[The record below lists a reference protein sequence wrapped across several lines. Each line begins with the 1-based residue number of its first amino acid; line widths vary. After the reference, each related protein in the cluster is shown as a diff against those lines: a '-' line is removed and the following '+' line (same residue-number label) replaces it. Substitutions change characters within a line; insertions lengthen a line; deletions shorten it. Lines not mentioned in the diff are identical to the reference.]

1 MSHIL
6 NFKFFTIDFL
16 KFFIILIIMKQ
27 KVFIFLSILLVLFIL
42 FIFYYFEFYLPQKRL
57 IENKKRLEEVQKD
70 IERLQN
76 FDEEKYAEKITNILS
91 FENFISTTTDIQLE
105 GVEIIPKGDRKLVIN
120 HAEGYEI
127 EVPNNLIL
135 NQSKSTTGLHFDD
148 LNLIKEFIHDPPKFW
163 TVMSIF
169 VFDKDKTSEVFEDVE
184 KSIKGVSEEGEYGG
198 VFMKMISTSTKIN
211 INGEDFYKI
220 KHIKIEDGHE
230 TVYKYEYVIFK
241 DNKLYSI
248 FTPPSEEFEQNF
260 VKTFKFIEKNE

>member
-1 MSHIL
+1 
-6 NFKFFTIDFL
+6 
-16 KFFIILIIMKQ
+16 MKQ
-27 KVFIFLSILLVLFIL
+27 KIFTLLSVFLVFLFFSL
-42 FIFYYFEFYLPQKRL
+42 FYYYEFYLPQKNQRKI
-57 IENKKRLEEVQKD
+57 IELKKRLEEVQKD
-70 IERLQN
+70 IERLKK

-169 VFDKDKTSEVFEDVE
+169 VFEKDEAPEVFEE
-184 KSIKGVSEEGEYGG
+184 TRNSIKGVSEEGEYGG
-198 VFMKMISTSTKIN
+198 VFVKTTSTSTKIN

-230 TVYKYEYVIFK
+230 IVYKYEYVIFK
-241 DNKLYSI
+241 ENKLYSI
-248 FTPPSEEFEQNF
+248 FTPPSEEFEQKYI
-260 VKTFKFIEKNE
+260 KTFKFIKQNE

>member
-1 MSHIL
+1 
-6 NFKFFTIDFL
+6 
-16 KFFIILIIMKQ
+16 MKQ
-27 KVFIFLSILLVLFIL
+27 RFFIFLSIFFVFIVFSL
-42 FIFYYFEFYLPQKRL
+42 FYYFEFYLPQKRL
-57 IENKKRLEEVQKD
+57 IETKKRLQEVQKD
-70 IERLQN
+70 IERLKK

-105 GVEIIPKGDRKLVIN
+105 GVEIITKGDRKLVIN

-127 EVPNNLIL
+127 EIPNNFIL

-169 VFDKDKTSEVFEDVE
+169 VFEKDKTPEVFKDVE
-184 KSIKGVSEEGEYGG
+184 ESIKGVSEEVEYGG
-198 VFMKMISTSTKIN
+198 VVIKMTSTSTKIN

-230 TVYKYEYVIFK
+230 TIYEYEYVIFK

-248 FTPPSEEFEQNF
+248 FTPPSEEFEQKYI
-260 VKTFKFIEKNE
+260 KTFKFIEKNE